1 MKTSQSHPL
10 QIATVPLKS
19 GAGAI
24 GIAFCPGKKQAFGM
38 SGAWDRDLDID
49 LDAIRDWG
57 ASAVV
62 TLVEDHEL
70 EALKVTRMGE
80 AVRSRHM
87 AWFHLPIRDVDI
99 PGAAFEAAWA
109 EAGAGLRAR
118 LRDGSRVF
126 IHCKGGI
133 GRAGTIAARLLI
145 EMGEDPASAIVR
157 VRQHRKGAIE
167 TDEQEAYVRRVVETP
182 EPSPDTSAAAIQDR
196 ALGALLGL
204 AAGDAVGTTVEF
216 KARGSFPLVTD
227 MTGGGPFRLQPGEW
241 TDDTALA
248 LALADSLALNPALD
262 EVDLMTRFVDWQERG
277 TYSCTGECFDIGITT
292 SSALRRWKMTGDPVA
307 GDTNPQSAGNG
318 SLMRLSPVAVRHWR
332 ERPTLRDVAARQ
344 SRTTHAAPEAVE
356 ACVAYAA
363 MLADAIEGRPRSE
376 VLSDR
381 PGTFPGKVG
390 RVVAGAWRRKS
401 RAEIRGSGYVVDAL
415 EASLWS
421 VGRTGS
427 FEEAILAAVN
437 LGDDADTTGAIT
449 GQLAGALYGASAIPE
464 GWRQKLAWRERL
476 EASAKSLFLAG
487 SGG

>member
-10 QIATVPLKS
+10 QIAKVPLKS
-19 GAGAI
+19 GGGAI
-24 GIAFCPGKKQAFGM
+24 GIAFCPGKKQPFGM
-38 SGAWDRDLDID
+38 SGAWDRDLDTD

-62 TLVEDHEL
+62 TLIEDHEL
-70 EALKVTRMGE
+70 EAMQVTRMGQ
-80 AVRSRHM
+80 AVQARHM
-87 AWFHLPIRDVDI
+87 AWLHLPIRDVDI
-99 PGAAFEAAWA
+99 PGAAFEAAW
-109 EAGAGLRAR
+109 ETAGPGLRAL
-118 LRDGSRVF
+118 LRDGFRIFV
-126 IHCKGGI
+126 HCKGGI

-145 EMGEDPASAIVR
+145 ELGDDPASAMAR
-157 VRQHRKGAIE
+157 VREHRKGAIE
-167 TDEQEAYVRRVVETP
+167 TSEQEDYVRRVVPAP
-182 EPSPDTSAAAIQDR
+182 EPSPDTSASAIQDR
-196 ALGALLGL
+196 AIGALLGL

-216 KARGSFPLVTD
+216 KTRGSFPIVTD
-227 MTGGGPFRLQPGEW
+227 MIGGGPFRLQPGQW
-241 TDDTALA
+241 TDDTSMALA
-248 LALADSLALNPALD
+248 LTDSLAASPALE
-262 EVDLMTRFVDWQERG
+262 EVDLMTRFVDWYERG
-277 TYSCTGECFDIGITT
+277 TYSCTGDCFDIGITT
-292 SSALRRWKMTGDPVA
+292 SAALRRWKMTGDPVA

-318 SLMRLSPVAVRHWR
+318 SLMRLSPVAIRHWR
-332 ERPTLRDVAARQ
+332 DRPTLRDVAARQ

-356 ACVAYAA
+356 ACVAYAE

-376 VLSDR
+376 VLRDR
-381 PGTFPGKVG
+381 TGVFSGKIG
-390 RVVAGAWRRKS
+390 SVVAGSWRGKP

-421 VGRTGS
+421 VGQTGG
-427 FEEAILAAVN
+427 FEQAILAAVN